1 MAQKLEYLMHKE
13 KQSIYRIYRANKKI
27 YAIENNLP
35 TARLISSP
43 GEFAQHAIDHGT
55 MYTTNAK
62 LMADFE
68 AIPDERV

>member
-1 MAQKLEYLMHKE
+1 MAQKLEYLIHKE
-13 KQSIYRIYRANKKI
+13 NHRIYRIYRANKKI

-35 TARLISSP
+35 TAQLISSP
-43 GEFAQHAIDHGT
+43 DEFAQHAVDNGT

-68 AIPDERV
+68 EIPQNE